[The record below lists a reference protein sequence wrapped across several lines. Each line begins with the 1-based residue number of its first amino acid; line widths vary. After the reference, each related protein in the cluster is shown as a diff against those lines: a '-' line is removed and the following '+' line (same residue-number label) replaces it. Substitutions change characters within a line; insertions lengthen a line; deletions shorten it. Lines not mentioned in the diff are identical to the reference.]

1 MVHLTRFSE
10 YCRFGLLV
18 CALACGL
25 PAAAALAGESQAAT
39 QAAERLL
46 GSSLLPQSYTLLRTF
61 NGERHGEPVSLWR
74 LQARAPGLAWSHL
87 DVWLRST
94 DLGVCEAR
102 AYDAEG
108 VLSQR
113 ILYQGSASIS
123 PLAAS
128 VPMSPFPSA
137 SPPFSSPT
145 ASPSPQSSTTPRASA
160 HPRRVS
166 FQSHRLSMQ
175 PRVPLRSSY
184 YRSHLAQ
191 HSSHASQPSRRS
203 ANHRPRHPGP

>member
-1 MVHLTRFSE
+1 MVHPTRFSE

-18 CALACGL
+18 CMLACGL
-25 PAAAALAGESQAAT
+25 PAAALAGESQAAT
-39 QAAERLL
+39 QAAARLL

-61 NGERHGEPVSLWR
+61 HGERHGEPVSLWR

-113 ILYQGSASIS
+113 ILYEGAVSS
-123 PLAAS
+123 
-128 VPMSPFPSA
+128 
-137 SPPFSSPT
+137 SPPI
-145 ASPSPQSSTTPRASA
+145 
-160 HPRRVS
+160 H
-166 FQSHRLSMQ
+166 MQ

-184 YRSHLAQ
+184 YRSHLAP